1 MKPYTRFMRRSS
13 LIMPFS
19 VIINLVIINLTLYV
33 LTPEIYLKF
42 GVAVS
47 INFSWLII
55 GISLSF
61 FSIERKEKFITKYHK
76 FLRHYF
82 VFVLSYFTI
91 LAFAKI
97 NFESQ
102 KQVIVLTSLL
112 ILLSSYR
119 WFFFESRKWYRREGG
134 NSLNVV
140 VLGMDE
146 NLSFLEEIFNKPDY
160 GYRYLGYFHGKKKKA
175 VLGNKCLGSFN
186 DSFNYI
192 LEKKVDEIYCAV
204 SQFSV
209 SELTELR
216 NFADNNLKKLKLIPD
231 NKGFYSNT
239 MGFEIFD
246 KVPVLNLRKSPLEK
260 NYAKYGKRIFD
271 ILGSSFVILFVLSWL
286 IPILYFLNRM
296 ESKGPV
302 IFKQLRHGYIKK
314 SFWCYKFRSMAV
326 NKEANMQMCTRND
339 MRITKVGKFIRKTSI
354 DELPQFINVLLGEM
368 SIIGP
373 RPHMEFHTTQY
384 EKNVDKYLVRHFVKP
399 GITGL
404 AQVRGYRGEITRKS
418 DIVNRIRMDIFYLE
432 RWSFLL
438 DLKIIYLTI
447 YNCFH
452 GEEKAY

>member
-1 MKPYTRFMRRSS
+1 MKGSFF
-13 LIMPFS
+13 IIPFS
-19 VIINLVIINLTLYV
+19 VIINLIIINLTLYI
-33 LTPEIYLKF
+33 LTPETYMEF
-42 GVAVS
+42 GVGVS

-55 GISLSF
+55 GIGLNF
-61 FSIERKEKFITKYHK
+61 YSIERKEKFITKYHK
-76 FLRHYF
+76 FLCHYF

-97 NFESQ
+97 SFVSQ
-102 KQVIVLTSLL
+102 KQFIVLTSLL

-119 WFFFESRKWYRREGG
+119 WFFFESRKWYRQEGG
-134 NSLNVV
+134 NFLKVI
-140 VLGMDE
+140 VLGKDK

-160 GYRYLGYFHGKKKKA
+160 GYRYLGYFHGKKRKS
-175 VLGNKCLGSFN
+175 VLGNKYLGSFN
-186 DSFNYI
+186 DSFEYI
-192 LEKKVDEIYCAV
+192 LENQVDEIYCAV

-209 SELTELR
+209 SELKVLR
-216 NFADNNLKKLKLIPD
+216 NFADNNMKKLKLIPD
-231 NKGFYSNT
+231 NKGFYSNY
-239 MGFEIFD
+239 MEFEIFD

-271 ILGSSFVILFVLSWL
+271 IIGSSFVILFILSWL
-286 IPILYFLNRM
+286 ILILYLLNRL

-339 MRITKVGKFIRKTSI
+339 LRITRVGRFIRKTSI
-354 DELPQFINVLLGEM
+354 DELPQFINVLLGDM

-373 RPHMEFHTTQY
+373 RPHMELHTTQY
-384 EKNVDKYLVRHFVKP
+384 QKTVDKYLVRHFAKP

-418 DIVNRIRMDIFYLE
+418 DIINRIRMDIFYLE

-447 YNCFH
+447 RNCFH

>member
-1 MKPYTRFMRRSS
+1 MKRSS
-13 LIMPFS
+13 LIIPLS
-19 VIINLVIINLTLYV
+19 VIINLMIINLTLYV
-33 LTPEIYLKF
+33 LTPEIYMKF
-42 GVAVS
+42 GIAAS

-55 GISLSF
+55 GIGLNF
-61 FSIERKEKFITKYHK
+61 YNIERKEKFTTKYHK

-102 KQVIVLTSLL
+102 NQVIVLTSLL

-119 WFFFESRKWYRREGG
+119 WLFFESRKWYRREGG
-134 NSLNVV
+134 NSLKVV
-140 VLGMDE
+140 VLGKDK
-146 NLSFLEEIFNKPDY
+146 NLPFIEEYFNIPDY
-160 GYRYLGYFHGKKKKA
+160 GYRYMGYFHGKKKNS
-175 VLGNKCLGSFN
+175 VPDNKYLGSFN

-192 LEKKVDEIYCAV
+192 LENKVDEIYCAV
-204 SQFSV
+204 SQFSI
-209 SELTELR
+209 SELKELR

-231 NKGFYSNT
+231 NKGFYFDS
-239 MGFEIFD
+239 MEFELFD

-260 NYAKYGKRIFD
+260 NYAKYSKRIFD
-271 ILGSSFVILFVLSWL
+271 ILGSSFVIIFILSWL
-286 IPILYFLNRM
+286 VPILYFLNRL

-302 IFKQLRHGYIKK
+302 IFKQQRHGYIKK

-339 MRITKVGKFIRKTSI
+339 MRITKVGRFIRKTSI
-354 DELPQFINVLLGEM
+354 DELPQFINVLLGDM

-384 EKNVDKYLVRHFVKP
+384 EKDVDKYLVRHFAKP

-438 DLKIIYLTI
+438 DLKIIFLTI
-447 YNCFH
+447 NNCFH

>member
-1 MKPYTRFMRRSS
+1 M
-13 LIMPFS
+13 
-19 VIINLVIINLTLYV
+19 IINLTLYG
-33 LTPEIYLKF
+33 LTPETYVHF
-42 GVAVS
+42 DVAVS

-55 GISLSF
+55 GIGLNF
-61 FSIERKEKFITKYHK
+61 YSIERKEKFITKYHK

-112 ILLSSYR
+112 ILLSAYR

-134 NSLNVV
+134 NYLNVV
-140 VLGMDE
+140 VLGKDK
-146 NLSFLEEIFNKPDY
+146 NLSLLEGIFNKPDY
-160 GYRYLGYFHGKKKKA
+160 GYRYLGYFHGKNKKS
-175 VLGNKCLGSFN
+175 VLDNKYLGSFN
-186 DSFNYI
+186 DSFKYI
-192 LEKKVDEIYCAV
+192 LEKQVDEIYCAV
-204 SQFSV
+204 SQFSL
-209 SELTELR
+209 SELKELR

-231 NKGFYSNT
+231 NKGFYSNS
-239 MGFEIFD
+239 MEFEIFE

-271 ILGSSFVILFVLSWL
+271 ILGSSFVIIFILSWL
-286 IPILYFLNRM
+286 IPILYILNRL

-302 IFKQLRHGYIKK
+302 IFKQVRHGYIKE
-314 SFWCYKFRSMAV
+314 SFSCYKFRSMAV
-326 NKEANMQMCTRND
+326 NKEANMQMCTLND
-339 MRITKVGKFIRKTSI
+339 LRVTKVGRFIRKTSI
-354 DELPQFINVLLGEM
+354 DELPQFINVLLGDM

-384 EKNVDKYLVRHFVKP
+384 QNSVDKYLVRHFAKP

-432 RWSFLL
+432 KWSILL
-438 DLKIIYLTI
+438 DLKIIYQTI
-447 YNCFH
+447 HNSFL

>member
-1 MKPYTRFMRRSS
+1 MKGSS
-13 LIMPFS
+13 FIIPFS
-19 VIINLVIINLTLYV
+19 VIINLMILNLTLYI
-33 LTPEIYLKF
+33 LTPETYMKF
-42 GVAVS
+42 GVAGS

-55 GISLSF
+55 GIGLNF
-61 FSIERKEKFITKYHK
+61 YSIERKEKFITKYHK
-76 FLRHYF
+76 FLGHYF
-82 VFVLSYFTI
+82 IFVLLYFTI

-119 WFFFESRKWYRREGG
+119 WFFFESRKWYRRKGG
-134 NSLNVV
+134 NFLKVV
-140 VLGMDE
+140 ILGKDK
-146 NLSFLEEIFNKPDY
+146 NLTFLEEIFNKPDY
-160 GYRYLGYFHGKKKKA
+160 GYRYLGYFHGENKKS
-175 VLGNKCLGSFN
+175 VLGNRHLGSFN
-186 DSFNYI
+186 DSFEYI
-192 LEKKVDEIYCAV
+192 LENQVDEIYCAV

-209 SELTELR
+209 SELKELR

-231 NKGFYSNT
+231 NKGFYSNS
-239 MGFEIFD
+239 MEFEIFD

-271 ILGSSFVILFVLSWL
+271 IIGSSFVILFILSWL
-286 IPILYFLNRM
+286 ILILYLLNRL

-302 IFKQLRHGYIKK
+302 IFKQRRHGYIKK

-326 NKEANMQMCTRND
+326 NKEANTQMCTRND
-339 MRITKVGKFIRKTSI
+339 LRITKVGRFIRKTSI
-354 DELPQFINVLLGEM
+354 DELPQFINVFLGDM

-373 RPHMEFHTTQY
+373 RPHMELHTTQY
-384 EKNVDKYLVRHFVKP
+384 QKTVDKYLVRHFAKP

-418 DIVNRIRMDIFYLE
+418 DIVNRVRMDIFYLE
-432 RWSFLL
+432 KWSFLL

-447 YNCFH
+447 HNSFH